1 MSDSEDPI
9 DPLDEGGDDLFG
21 DEGDDD
27 VASTKERVLD
37 DDDLASDP
45 EGDTYARYRNYEDEQ
60 PQHETKDRVVMAVQ
74 TYRHRIPKPK
84 DGAVGVATSSSH
96 FVCSPNHLAASP
108 AGPQVH
114 QNPS

>member
-21 DEGDDD
+21 DEGDDEI
-27 VASTKERVLD
+27 ASPKERVLD

-45 EGDTYARYRNYEDEQ
+45 EGDTYARYRDDDQAQ
-60 PQHETKDRVVMAVQ
+60 PEVKDRVVMAVQ

-84 DGAVGVATSSSH
+84 DGAVSLPASH
-96 FVCSPNHLAASP
+96 STTCA
-108 AGPQVH
+108 H
-114 QNPS
+114 QPI